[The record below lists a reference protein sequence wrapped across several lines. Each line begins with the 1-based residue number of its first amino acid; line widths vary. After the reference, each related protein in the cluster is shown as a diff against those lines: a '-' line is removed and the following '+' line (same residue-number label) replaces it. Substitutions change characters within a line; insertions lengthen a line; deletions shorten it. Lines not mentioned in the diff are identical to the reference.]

1 MFGNKFAGDD
11 IAREFLKIM
20 GEEKFSSFKKEASE
34 ETQDSDDSPGLQ
46 AEASAKPEDFLVV
59 PEEGAAVSSA
69 IDSKIAEM
77 DAKADECEK
86 CGKAMDSCACDG
98 SMANDQSMAM
108 DYMMDKASQEVF
120 EGLGKIIASLRA
132 KNENFAAD
140 VVAATAVDIRNDLVK
155 EAARKAFVL
164 ESLTKMASNLRKEND
179 ILAAD
184 MVDVTIQKIKSK

>member
-34 ETQDSDDSPGLQ
+34 ETQESDDSPGLQ
-46 AEASAKPEDFLVV
+46 SEASAKPEDFLVA

-77 DAKADECEK
+77 EDDDMENCADCGEPMSSGNHDHGHESDAV
-86 CGKAMDSCACDG
+86 
-98 SMANDQSMAM
+98 

-120 EGLGKIIASLRA
+120 EGLGKIVASLRA

-140 VVAATAVDIRNDLVK
+140 VVAATAVDIRDDLIK

-164 ESLTKMASNLRKEND
+164 ESLTKMASNLRKED
-179 ILAAD
+179 DTLAAD
-184 MVDVTIQKIKSK
+184 MVEVTIQKIKAK